1 MIKVDC
7 NTKKEHSWNPSID
20 KFLRDLVKQ
29 NTVMF
34 NSNPRVDWNN
44 IFFTYQRLWE
54 SLGIK
59 KAQQLQYRS
68 RTQAHL
74 SACSSSSLSASS
86 SASSS
91 QSCLQSSSRLCPI
104 LDSKADVRCL
114 NCNCNCIGRSTP
126 ILVTLPNSAAQ
137 LRSTNQAR
145 KSVWTEEADNKL
157 YTLISRY
164 EKNKRIQ
171 WTEIFKKGKQI
182 WTKIGVK
189 RPEQL
194 QFRHRTSA
202 FQSRIRQSRRGEEDA
217 DEAIVQNDATSVKKH
232 QPRKRRVVLDDT
244 EDEISVGVDDS
255 DDEGSVDHVAIVQN
269 DDATSVKKHQPR
281 KRRVVLDDTEDEGTV
296 VAIVPN
302 DHATSVQHNID
313 NKQTRMFWSI
323 DNLCCRITDSKGDII
338 EQKKART
345 KDELLQILQATSTS
359 NCETIF
365 CPNLNF

>member
-244 EDEISVGVDDS
+244 EDE
-255 DDEGSVDHVAIVQN
+255 
-269 DDATSVKKHQPR
+269 
-281 KRRVVLDDTEDEGTV
+281 GTV

>member
-1 MIKVDC
+1 M
-7 NTKKEHSWNPSID
+7 
-20 KFLRDLVKQ
+20 
-29 NTVMF
+29 
-34 NSNPRVDWNN
+34 
-44 IFFTYQRLWE
+44 
-54 SLGIK
+54 
-59 KAQQLQYRS
+59 
-68 RTQAHL
+68 
-74 SACSSSSLSASS
+74 
-86 SASSS
+86 
-91 QSCLQSSSRLCPI
+91 
-104 LDSKADVRCL
+104 
-114 NCNCNCIGRSTP
+114 
-126 ILVTLPNSAAQ
+126 
-137 LRSTNQAR
+137 
-145 KSVWTEEADNKL
+145 